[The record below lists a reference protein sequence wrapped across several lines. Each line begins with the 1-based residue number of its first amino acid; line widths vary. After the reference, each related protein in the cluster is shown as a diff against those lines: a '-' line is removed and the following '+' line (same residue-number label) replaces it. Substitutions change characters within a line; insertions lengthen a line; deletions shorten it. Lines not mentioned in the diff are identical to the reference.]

1 MTKLGDY
8 LTVGQAAELLGVSP
22 WTLRYWDRTGK
33 LTPARHP
40 LSGYRLYRR
49 EQLDEILR
57 IAAGGNP
64 EEPAAAGPA
73 TPDPGRPA
81 VPPHRHERGHDEHAC
96 PQEARVRPV
105 RGAGP

>member
-8 LTVGQAAELLGVSP
+8 LTVGEAAELLGVSP

-33 LTPARHP
+33 LKPTRHP

-57 IAAGGNP
+57 LAAGGGDLQG
-64 EEPAAAGPA
+64 PAAVAPI

-81 VPPHRHERGHDEHAC
+81 VPPQQHERGHDDHTD
-96 PQEARVRPV
+96 P
-105 RGAGP
+105 